1 MQSIPDNRIT
11 EKIMIRYIETPFNNI
26 TRIALKGEIFITQNE
41 INETKPSLLIMNLK
55 LQAGR

>member
-1 MQSIPDNRIT
+1 
-11 EKIMIRYIETPFNNI
+11 MIRYIETTFNNI
-26 TRIALKGEIFITQNE
+26 TLIALKGEIFITRNE